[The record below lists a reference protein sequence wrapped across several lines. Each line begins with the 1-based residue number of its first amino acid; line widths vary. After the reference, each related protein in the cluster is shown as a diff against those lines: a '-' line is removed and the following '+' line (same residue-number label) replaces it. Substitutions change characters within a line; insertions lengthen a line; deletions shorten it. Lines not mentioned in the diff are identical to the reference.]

1 MLAHTRRADEDAA
14 QRLVVAREL
23 QVGFEARD
31 LPAVRVP
38 VHDEVDEPKMLAVEH
53 DHARARTED
62 RGSNR
67 LDRLVEPVEAHQAH
81 ERRRLALGG

>member
-1 MLAHTRRADEDAA
+1 MNAA

-53 DHARARTED
+53 DHVPAHVPKTRA
-62 RGSNR
+62 SNR
-67 LDRLVEPVEAHQAH
+67 LTASSSP
-81 ERRRLALGG
+81 